1 MRSKWILLDE
11 INLELIK
18 TEDSTVRMFELKEYA
33 IKWAEKHITGWQVIE
48 IPFGDC

>member
-1 MRSKWILLDE
+1 MKSKWILLDE

-18 TEDSTVRMFELKEYA
+18 TKDGTVLMFEFKDSA
-33 IKWAEKHITGWQVIE
+33 IEWAEKHKNSWQVIE

>member
-18 TEDSTVRMFELKEYA
+18 TEDGTVRMFELKDHA
-33 IKWAEKHITGWQVIE
+33 IIWAERYVTGWQVIE
-48 IPFGDC
+48 IPFSDE

>member
-18 TEDSTVRMFELKEYA
+18 TEDGTVRMFELKEEVFTKEEMR
-33 IKWAEKHITGWQVIE
+33 INI
-48 IPFGDC
+48 